1 MKNQTIALIIF
12 FLLTFSYASQAEK
25 SIKHKVVEDIVTSE
39 EAIQVFNETTAQLKT
54 KTFLDEGELNDVHM
68 ITYSL
73 EKAVAYFVENSSG
86 DQRDDAEKMAELVEL
101 VHIASENNRKD
112 ETKVNLASYF
122 SLASEFETEL
132 LP

>member
-1 MKNQTIALIIF
+1 MKNKTIALIIS
-12 FLLTFSYASQAEK
+12 FLFVFSFTSYAEK

-39 EAIQVFNETTAQLKT
+39 KAIQVFNETTAQLKT
-54 KTFLDEGELNDVHM
+54 KTKLDQDELNDVHM

-112 ETKVNLASYF
+112 ETEANLVNYF

>member
-54 KTFLDEGELNDVHM
+54 KTSLDEAELNDVHM

>member
-1 MKNQTIALIIF
+1 
-12 FLLTFSYASQAEK
+12 
-25 SIKHKVVEDIVTSE
+25 
-39 EAIQVFNETTAQLKT
+39 
-54 KTFLDEGELNDVHM
+54 M

-112 ETKVNLASYF
+112 ETEANLVNYF